1 MKRRLS
7 IYSVIHLMIFLLSLV
22 TDWYS
27 TLAISLMICLIVQV
41 LDRLGKGIVLREIVA
56 LHMTFVCLVMP
67 VIGYAVFNRANKL
80 ARIFIKYM
88 RVPDHVYFGCAL
100 PAIAGFVL
108 FLCWPIGTSAY
119 DDRGPFLQKAIAR
132 AKTVLQRSP
141 KVGVYLLMGG
151 SVMFWVAKV
160 LPQGVQFAFM
170 LFFFAAFAGFL
181 YVFYQTELH
190 SVVFISMA
198 LALSSS

>member
-80 ARIFIKYM
+80 ARIFYQIHAGSGPCVFWL
-88 RVPDHVYFGCAL
+88 RLAGDRGFCAL
-100 PAIAGFVL
+100 PLLA
-108 FLCWPIGTSAY
+108 
-119 DDRGPFLQKAIAR
+119 DRHVR
-132 AKTVLQRSP
+132 V
-141 KVGVYLLMGG
+141 
-151 SVMFWVAKV
+151 
-160 LPQGVQFAFM
+160 
-170 LFFFAAFAGFL
+170 
-181 YVFYQTELH
+181 
-190 SVVFISMA
+190 
-198 LALSSS
+198 